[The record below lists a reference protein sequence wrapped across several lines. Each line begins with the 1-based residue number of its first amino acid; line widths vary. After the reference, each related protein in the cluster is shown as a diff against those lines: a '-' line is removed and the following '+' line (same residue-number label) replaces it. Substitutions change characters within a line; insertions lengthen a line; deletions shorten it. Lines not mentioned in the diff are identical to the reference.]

1 MLLEYSPT
9 NPLLFSLIST
19 IISSGAFHL
28 SELTSQPIPIVM
40 RISLKIKTNHPDQS
54 NPKYYAQGRWF
65 FSKPL
70 AKSLFFI
77 AKMSGLTMIQ
87 LASSDFWKV
96 PLVSSL
102 HSPHCPMVLLLILT
116 AVAFYYHYPFFLLS
130 PIILSPLLLLSPD
143 TLPPT
148 SMLYCTCDTVEF
160 CV

>member
-1 MLLEYSPT
+1 
-9 NPLLFSLIST
+9 
-19 IISSGAFHL
+19 
-28 SELTSQPIPIVM
+28 M

-70 AKSLFFI
+70 GKSLFFI

-102 HSPHCPMVLLLILT
+102 HSPIVPWYCYLFPLQL
-116 AVAFYYHYPFFLLS
+116 PFTIIIPSSYCLLS
-130 PIILSPLLLLSPD
+130 SSAHSSFCPLIPYPLRQCCTVRVTLLSFVFKILSR
-143 TLPPT
+143 
-148 SMLYCTCDTVEF
+148 TVF
-160 CV
+160 L